1 MLGKTSLS
9 AIRSLILLAQQE
21 PGACWPP
28 RRIAEALGE
37 SPTYLAKVTRHMVK
51 AGILEAE
58 KGVKGGVRLRKP
70 AAEIT
75 LLEVVEACQGTIV
88 GDYCKSSRQEAS
100 YCNFHRAAR
109 ELHVAITGV
118 LVRWSVADLL
128 AKPYSA
134 GKTAGGF
141 TCLMEPLR
149 LFELQQRPAA
159 PRRQSRC
166 DELRTGLAGR
176 REVAPRAALRREI
189 TGSAKS
195 GGP

>member
-1 MLGKTSLS
+1 
-9 AIRSLILLAQQE
+9 
-21 PGACWPP
+21 
-28 RRIAEALGE
+28 
-37 SPTYLAKVTRHMVK
+37 MVK